1 MDNVITFGAGH
12 FYCSQS
18 DKGGLVFGGDID
30 AYNSYA
36 QRGNLPVVEDVCSGG
51 MAIMPM
57 IGRARLLRM
66 WGGVMDMSMDG
77 SPFIDS
83 TEVKELFFN
92 GVWCYG

>member
-18 DKGGLVFGGDID
+18 DQGEALFSAAILMPTTPMRR
-30 AYNSYA
+30 
-36 QRGNLPVVEDVCSGG
+36 RGNLPVVEDVCSGG
-51 MAIMPM
+51 MAIMP
-57 IGRARLLRM
+57 IDWPCSGFLRM

-83 TEVKELFFN
+83 TDR
-92 GVWCYG
+92 G